1 MTKLREFKDNILLL
15 KSTDETRKGNL
26 LQCIRSENETHA
38 ISRKCP
44 IRIIKK
50 ATRVR
55 IKLSNEWDTRR
66 FDDWRQH
73 EGVKYQKEK
82 KKRDTHVN
90 RAHTDI
96 HWGRKV
102 SSVTERGGSV
112 SKEKEWKGQNVLV
125 AAVATGP
132 QIYGPRVYAR
142 SRASLAPANYA
153 ITRASVSLR
162 QK

>member
-1 MTKLREFKDNILLL
+1 MFVQMTKLREFKDNILLL

-82 KKRDTHVN
+82 KKE
-90 RAHTDI
+90 I
-96 HWGRKV
+96 HML
-102 SSVTERGGSV
+102 TERTRIFIEGVKSRRWQR
-112 SKEKEWKGQNVLV
+112 E
-125 AAVATGP
+125 AAVCRKRKSERDKMCWSLPLRLDRKFMGREYTRGLARRW
-132 QIYGPRVYAR
+132 PRQT
-142 SRASLAPANYA
+142 
-153 ITRASVSLR
+153 TR
-162 QK
+162 